1 MSKQIT
7 NILLL
12 RTDIEGHVKV
22 TVIIHSVQR
31 SWLILAHP
39 NKYNVSI
46 YHHIAVYVIP
56 RCEVF
61 HILFFTCVNTQTGR
75 VESRSEEMYSIC
87 NIMW

>member
-31 SWLILAHP
+31 S
-39 NKYNVSI
+39 
-46 YHHIAVYVIP
+46 
-56 RCEVF
+56 
-61 HILFFTCVNTQTGR
+61 
-75 VESRSEEMYSIC
+75 
-87 NIMW
+87 